1 MKQTF
6 RQTQRQSFKWHE
18 LLTAVCFFAFFLS
31 ITALTFLLPQQTR
44 SESESRALTERPA
57 VSRVV
62 SVVAG
67 TAEGSAGLAA
77 RAEQVSKITSKTENY
92 LSDHV
97 PARAAL
103 VRSYSEMERAIGK
116 KQVRSVF
123 CLHDDMLF
131 TRIWYFSKPDLAAL
145 AQCLAQVT
153 EGNDCRMIWCIL
165 PIKNAILSDYEPTYF
180 SGEIDARNR
189 EMLLDTFGGIDGLTV
204 LDGARH
210 ISQLTPDARLALV
223 FKTDHHW
230 NARGAY
236 TSAADLAQQLAEG
249 GMIAQTSVPSNDDFA
264 WTDLTG
270 RAYQGDLNRRFY
282 NRFSVYETLEL
293 YAPTDPSA
301 LRYYTTLRGDEA
313 AARASIVAS
322 RLDKE
327 IVDYNDVFTDN
338 LGYLRVENPNAPE
351 DQAVLILKDSYQN
364 PMLDYFTAIF
374 REVNVIDPRNYQEDA
389 DLSTLV
395 AERGLDMVLFL
406 YHQDNIST
414 ELIDFLQQ

>member
-6 RQTQRQSFKWHE
+6 GQKQRQSFKWHE
-18 LLTAVCFFAFFLS
+18 LLTAVCFFAFFLI

-67 TAEGSAGLAA
+67 TAEGSSGFAA
-77 RAEQVSKITSKTENY
+77 RAEQISKITSQTEKY
-92 LSDHV
+92 LSDHI
-97 PARAAL
+97 PARSAL
-103 VRSYSEMERAIGK
+103 VQHYSEMELAIGK
-116 KQVRSVF
+116 KQVRTVF
-123 CLHDDMLF
+123 CLHDGMLF
-131 TRIWYFSKPDLAAL
+131 TRVGYFSKPDLAEL
-145 AQCLAQVT
+145 AQRLAQT
-153 EGNDCRMIWCIL
+153 AGNNDCRMVWCIL
-165 PIKNAILSDYEPTYF
+165 PMKNAILHDYEPTYF

-189 EMLLDTFGGIDGLTV
+189 EMLLDAFGEIDGLTI
-204 LDGARH
+204 LDGAYR
-210 ISQLTPDARLALV
+210 ISQMPPNARLALV

-236 TSAADLAQQLAEG
+236 TSAADLAQQLADG
-249 GMIAQTSVPSNDDFA
+249 GMIAQTSVPSDDDFV

-270 RAYQGDLNRRFY
+270 SAYQGDLNRRFY

-293 YAPTDPSA
+293 YTPTDPSA
-301 LRYYTTLRGDEA
+301 LRYYTTLRGEEPV
-313 AARASIVAS
+313 ARESIVAS
-322 RLDKE
+322 RLDNE

-351 DQAVLILKDSYQN
+351 DQAILILKDSYQN

-389 DLSTLV
+389 DLSALV
-395 AERGLDMVLFL
+395 DERGLDMVLFL